1 MKKYLPIF
9 IALMILSLSLTFFV
23 YAQDGLLIEEPS
35 NTESSVIAQ
44 KFVNQINS
52 LNGVDLNA
60 NIFNNPVFQSL
71 VDFSR
76 PIPEESKGRNNPFAP
91 I

>member
-1 MKKYLPIF
+1 MKKYAPIV
-9 IALMILSLSLTFFV
+9 IALMILSLTLTFFA
-23 YAQDGLLIEEPS
+23 YAQTDLLVEES

-52 LNGVDLNA
+52 LNSVELSAD
-60 NIFNNPVFQSL
+60 IFSNPVFQSL